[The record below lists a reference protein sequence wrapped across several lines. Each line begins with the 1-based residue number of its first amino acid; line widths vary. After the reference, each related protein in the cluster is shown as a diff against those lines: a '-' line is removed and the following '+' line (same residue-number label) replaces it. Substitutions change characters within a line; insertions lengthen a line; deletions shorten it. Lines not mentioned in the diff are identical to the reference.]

1 MKKIIT
7 PGIFIFAVVLTIRL
21 FCGIYIHDEF
31 AEKHF
36 FIKHRP
42 TWKWEFY
49 SPLGM
54 SDNKIEDLSE
64 ENQIEQKNFNE
75 YIKDRGL
82 SL

>member
-1 MKKIIT
+1 MKKIISI
-7 PGIFIFAVVLTIRL
+7 GIFIFAIVFTIRL

-31 AEKHF
+31 GERHF

-42 TWKWEFY
+42 TWKWILY

-54 SDNKIEDLSE
+54 SDNKIEELSE
-64 ENQIEQKNFNE
+64 ENQIEQKYFNE

>member
-1 MKKIIT
+1 
-7 PGIFIFAVVLTIRL
+7 LTIRL

-42 TWKWEFY
+42 CWKGIFY

-54 SDNKIEDLSE
+54 SDNKIEELSE
-64 ENQIEQKNFNE
+64 ENQIEQKYFNE
-75 YIKDRGL
+75 FVRNQGL
-82 SL
+82 SR